1 MKRREFLTAIG
12 LATVATSLIGKTK
25 MAWADAKAELIDMT
39 KKKRKDKLNETAV
52 GIATGL
58 GYVEDAKK
66 AKRTDKPGKGGAT
79 VKANDQFCENCNW
92 YKSADPSAI
101 AGKGAPCQ
109 MIPTAPPGVLV
120 HAKGY
125 CNSWFAK
132 QS

>member
-1 MKRREFLTAIG
+1 MKRRDFLTAIG
-12 LATVATSLIGKTK
+12 IGTVATAFLGKAK
-25 MAWADAKAELIDMT
+25 LAWAEAKAELIDMT
-39 KKKRKDKLNETAV
+39 KKKRKDALNTTAV
-52 GIATGL
+52 QIATGL

-66 AKRTDKPGKGGAT
+66 AKRTDKPGKAGAT
-79 VKANDQFCENCNW
+79 VKAADQFCDNCNW
-92 YKSADPSAI
+92 YKDKDPSAI

-125 CNSWFAK
+125 CNSWFVK